1 VIFDLKRRQRPP
13 GAEIEL
19 RGLVAQRFVAVIFGA
34 DRVGV
39 AMPCQLG
46 PLMTAIGVTGRT
58 GGAVA
63 AQMGA
68 HKINEGTTPS

>member
-1 VIFDLKRRQRPP
+1 
-13 GAEIEL
+13 
-19 RGLVAQRFVAVIFGA
+19 VAQRFVAVIFGA

-46 PLMTAIGVTGRT
+46 PLMAAIGVTGRT
-58 GGAVA
+58 GRAVA

-68 HKINEGTTPS
+68 HKINERATPS

>member
-1 VIFDLKRRQRPP
+1 
-13 GAEIEL
+13 
-19 RGLVAQRFVAVIFGA
+19 VAQRFVAVIFGA

-46 PLMTAIGVTGRT
+46 PLMAAIGVTGRT
-58 GGAVA
+58 GRAVA

-68 HKINEGTTPS
+68 HQINERATPS